1 MTQSS
6 SPLPLKT
13 KLFRA
18 AVFFLAL
25 GILLLWGALYMFVL
39 RPILFQSIVSALGW
53 QSITVPIALHVVV
66 VIGVPVGVAVGIA
79 ELVKR
84 SRSPQ

>member
-1 MTQSS
+1 MTESS

-13 KLFRA
+13 ILFRV

-25 GILLLWGALYMFVL
+25 GILLLWCALYMFVL
-39 RPILFQSIVSALGW
+39 RPMLFQSIMSALGW
-53 QSITVPIALHVVV
+53 HSITVPIALHVVV
-66 VIGVPVGVAVGIA
+66 VIGVPVGVAIGIA

-84 SRSPQ
+84 IRALG